1 MHTTVKYEQGV
12 PYYSP
17 PTPRMSSSNYR
28 PTLTSNCSDSSTPSN
43 AVKRSREDLNQK
55 EKQRMFKLNERIS
68 QLKALLDDAGVQTKK
83 NKQSVLDNTSQY
95 IEMLR
100 GDLEIA
106 QQKAEQAQKETK
118 MFLAQENGGKQTVG
132 NKVMSGVFQKTTT
145 PRVVLDIDM
154 KTVVFNTAFVKLT
167 GLSELVLKKKKSL
180 QPYLCAD
187 QTKFQCIIKKVRE
200 TKQSVCAVVKSSVA
214 DVNLIASAV
223 TDSENNV
230 TNVELSLIPMEMQ
243 QQQRPSATKRQKIRA
258 AHNGTIGSVPKS
270 DTANDLKR

>member
-167 GLSELVLKKKKSL
+167 GLSELVLKKKKIFATVFVCGPNQVPVHHKESSR
-180 QPYLCAD
+180 D
-187 QTKFQCIIKKVRE
+187 E
-200 TKQSVCAVVKSSVA
+200 TV
-214 DVNLIASAV
+214 
-223 TDSENNV
+223 DSENNV

>member
-1 MHTTVKYEQGV
+1 MHTTAKYEQGA

-28 PTLTSNCSDSSTPSN
+28 PTITSDSSTPFN
-43 AVKRSREDLNQK
+43 AAKRSREDLNRK
-55 EKQRMFKLNERIS
+55 EKQRMLKLNERIS

-95 IEMLR
+95 IEMLC

-118 MFLAQENGGKQTVG
+118 MFFAQENGGKVVV

-145 PRVVLDIDM
+145 PRVVLDMNM
-154 KTVVFNTAFVKLT
+154 KTVVFNNAFVKFT

-180 QPYLCAD
+180 RPYLCAD
-187 QTKFQCIIKKVRE
+187 QTKFQCIMKKVRE
-200 TKQSVCAVVKSSVA
+200 TKQTVCAVVKTSVA
-214 DVNLIASAV
+214 DVNLIASVV
-223 TDSENNV
+223 TDSKDNV

-243 QQQRPSATKRQKIRA
+243 QQQRPSATKRQKTRA
-258 AHNGTIGSVPKS
+258 AHNGAKDSVSKS
-270 DTANDLKR
+270 ETADNLKS